1 MGCAENIAP
10 CANVQRIGHFRCRVP
25 SRKAYETSVNEQ
37 RDHLAIL
44 QAAEKKGLEEGRK
57 EGIKEGRKE
66 VALVLLKQGLQVNQ
80 ISEATGLSDEE
91 VLSLR
96 K

>member
-1 MGCAENIAP
+1 
-10 CANVQRIGHFRCRVP
+10 
-25 SRKAYETSVNEQ
+25 
-37 RDHLAIL
+37 
-44 QAAEKKGLEEGRK
+44 
-57 EGIKEGRKE
+57 
-66 VALVLLKQGLQVNQ
+66 VLLKQGLQVNQ